1 MLWTIICSILLG
13 ALAGWLAGKI
23 MKNEGSF
30 LRNVILGIV
39 GSLVGGVL
47 ANLLHIGGGLVVEL
61 IIAVAG
67 ACLVLWVVSLIKKK

>member
-13 ALAGWLAGKI
+13 ALAGWLAGKL

-47 ANLLHIGGGLVVEL
+47 ANLLHISGGLVVEL